1 MGIVYVC
8 LENHPVPHLEERL
21 TILPEDPKINNNGVA
36 TSFAQFCNHHISG
49 NDFQNIKISSPHF
62 DDRKLR
68 QRFILWH
75 IFNAAVL
82 GTRLMG
88 WDIDA
93 QSGQC
98 IGMGSCT
105 KVLYLRE
112 IFHWRMESKSYILM
126 THIVYPT
133 CFRIDWLV
141 N

>member
-1 MGIVYVC
+1 MRLLAGIC
-8 LENHPVPHLEERL
+8 WSIWEL
-21 TILPEDPKINNNGVA
+21 TNPALLPEDPQINKNGVA

-82 GTRLMG
+82 ETRLMG

-98 IGMGSCT
+98 IGMGFCT
-105 KVLYLRE
+105 KVLYLKE
-112 IFHWRMESKSYILM
+112 NEEWKAFILM
-126 THIVYPT
+126 RHIAYPT
-133 CFRIDWLV
+133 CFKIDWLV